1 MKKHTIAGALVLFL
15 AVSFSVY
22 AGGKTQAQTSPGGS
36 KLKIGF
42 SPYGLDQEFHRVIH
56 DTIKAQVEARGD
68 IFVSADPVGDGA
80 LQVNQIED
88 MVAQKIDLLIVG
100 PVSAD
105 GILPA
110 LIACKNANIPVLNYD
125 AAVRDQDLVVSFVT
139 SDNYLAGKL
148 AGEYYLKNVGASG
161 KVIMFNNPDAE
172 SVNYRQKGF
181 EDAVAATG
189 IKIVYAE
196 YNGDLIGKCEDTIT
210 ANPDAEGIFGT
221 VSILSTVAV
230 ASLEARNLIGKV
242 AIVSVDGAPDEK
254 QYIKDG
260 KILAT
265 AAQSPI
271 GIANKSVEY
280 AYKILNGETVP
291 KVDEIPPFIIDSS
304 NIDKYGISG
313 WQ

>member
-1 MKKHTIAGALVLFL
+1 MKKTTVLMCIVLFL
-15 AVSFSVY
+15 AFNAEVASSARGQSQGG
-22 AGGKTQAQTSPGGS
+22 AGSA
-36 KLKIGF
+36 LKIGF

-56 DTIKAQVEARGD
+56 DTIKAQVEAKGD
-68 IFVSADPVGDGA
+68 IFISADPVGDGA

-88 MVAQKIDLLIVG
+88 MIAQRINILIVG

-110 LIACKNANIPVLNYD
+110 LIACQNANIPVLNYD
-125 AAVRDQDLVVSFVT
+125 AAVRDQDLVKSFVT

-148 AGEYYLKNVGASG
+148 AGDYYLKNVGTTG

-181 EDAVAATG
+181 EDAVAG
-189 IKIVYAE
+189 SGLRIVYAV
-196 YNGDLIGKCEDTIT
+196 YDGDLIGKSEDVIT
-210 ANPDAEGIFGT
+210 ANPDASGIFGT
-221 VSILSTVAV
+221 VSVFSTIAV
-230 ASLEARNLIGKV
+230 ASLEARGLLGKV
-242 AIVSVDGAPDEK
+242 NIVSVDGAPDEK

-260 KILAT
+260 LILAT
-265 AAQSPI
+265 VAQSPI

-280 AYKILNGETVP
+280 AYKIIKGEVVP
-291 KVDEIPPFIIDSS
+291 KIDQITPFIIDKS
-304 NIDKYGISG
+304 NIDVYGVNG

>member
-1 MKKHTIAGALVLFL
+1 MKKHTIVCALVLFL
-15 AVSFSVY
+15 ALSFSIF
-22 AGGKTQAQTSPGGS
+22 AGGKSQAQTSSAG
-36 KLKIGF
+36 KIKIGF

-56 DTIKAQVEARGD
+56 DTIKAQVEAKGD
-68 IFVSADPVGDGA
+68 TFVSADPVGDGA

-110 LIACKNANIPVLNYD
+110 LMACKNANIPVLNYD

-139 SDNYLAGKL
+139 SDNHLAGKL
-148 AGEYYLKNVGASG
+148 AGEYYLKNVGTSG

-181 EDAVAATG
+181 EEAVAGTG
-189 IKIVYAE
+189 IRIVYAE
-196 YNGDLIGKCEDTIT
+196 YDGDLIGKSEDIIT
-210 ANPDAEGIFGT
+210 ANPDAAGIFGT
-221 VSILSTVAV
+221 VSIFSTAAV
-230 ASLEARNLIGKV
+230 ASLEARGLIGKV
-242 AIVSVDGAPDEK
+242 AIISVDGAPDEK

-260 KILAT
+260 TILAT

-271 GIANKSVEY
+271 GIADKSVEY
-280 AYKILNGETVP
+280 AYKILNKETVP
-291 KVDEIPPFIIDSS
+291 KQDQIKPFIIDKS
-304 NIDKYGISG
+304 NIDKYGVNG